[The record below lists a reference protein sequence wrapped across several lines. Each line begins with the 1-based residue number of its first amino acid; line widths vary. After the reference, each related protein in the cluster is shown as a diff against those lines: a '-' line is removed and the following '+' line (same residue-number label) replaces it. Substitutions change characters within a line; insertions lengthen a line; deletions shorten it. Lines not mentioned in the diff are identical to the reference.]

1 MREDFL
7 GRFYP
12 EKSASF
18 DPLKASIP
26 PIPGK
31 SASLNSRLV
40 IIIPGILPSTP
51 SGRAGTGSEERS
63 FMYWRGGGMDA
74 DRASHRDVYKLQSS
88 LNSRLVIFIPGIL
101 PSTPSG
107 PAELLKISPGDF
119 FSCRERIPIAGRA
132 GS

>member
-7 GRFYP
+7 GRFYL

-51 SGRAGTGSEERS
+51 SG
-63 FMYWRGGGMDA
+63 
-74 DRASHRDVYKLQSS
+74 
-88 LNSRLVIFIPGIL
+88 
-101 PSTPSG
+101 

-119 FSCRERIPIAGRA
+119 FAQQNQIVGKKEQGV
-132 GS
+132 GL